1 MADSTTSPSA
11 PPLLVACLCAEW
23 CGICRDYR
31 PLMQAALAE
40 LGAAPPAVAWVD
52 IEDHD
57 EVLGEFDV
65 QSFPT
70 LLIVR
75 GDQPLFFGAVTPHAQ
90 TLQRLVQGA
99 QAGGMA
105 PLVADAE
112 LLGLVERVQ
121 AFHAAAP

>member
-1 MADSTTSPSA
+1 
-11 PPLLVACLCAEW
+11 LLVACLCAEW

-31 PLMQAALAE
+31 PLMQAALAG

-75 GDQPLFFGAVTPHAQ
+75 GDLPLFFGTVTPHAQ
-90 TLQRLVQGA
+90 TLQRLVYGA
-99 QAGGMA
+99 RAGDMA
-105 PLVADAE
+105 PLAADAE
-112 LLGLVERVQ
+112 LLGLVQRVQ
-121 AFHAAAP
+121 VFHAATS